1 MQLSRSIGLCASF
14 GGNLMAAAGVIRTD
28 RKRLK
33 GFKPKSGFMLRY
45 PVIVLLLQAVV
56 AARLLCHFG
65 SIAQPASAE

>member
-1 MQLSRSIGLCASF
+1 
-14 GGNLMAAAGVIRTD
+14 VIRTD

-56 AARLLCHFG
+56 AARLLCYFG